1 MVTDRMT
8 DTVYFSEWVLKDFP
22 ITIGNVCKL
31 LDKHGVEYS
40 FLSYTNDYWCRD
52 YMPIQVK
59 NTKFLQYRYEPDYL
73 QNGQDRK
80 YITDPTT
87 VLKQLHIPTIKTDLV
102 IDGGN
107 VIKCPEKVIMTE
119 KVFHENKNIP
129 RNKIISTL
137 ELLFECDIVFLPW
150 DKTERYGHADGIV
163 RWINENTVLLTAYET
178 SRYFS
183 NKFYKELGR
192 HFDITMMKF
201 TTRPRNRE
209 LSWAYINFLQTK
221 NVIIVPV
228 FNIKEDEQAL
238 QQIENIFPDYHGRI
252 ESVNISDIIC
262 YGGGLNCISWNI
274 DTSWK

>member
-8 DTVYFSEWVLKDFP
+8 DTVYFSEWVLRDFP

-40 FLSYTNDYWCRD
+40 FLPYTNDYWCRD